1 MEDLENHLRKS
12 FEKKTADHHLQ
23 VYARVKQFIDSVLAT
38 SSSQNTEERSKTL
51 FTGLQT
57 IRDLLISESN
67 DAMLHAVVANV
78 IEAFHSKEEAH
89 ERDLEVLE
97 SQDLNEKKSLSQE
110 SE

>member
-38 SSSQNTEERSKTL
+38 SSSQNLEERSKTL

-57 IRDLLISESN
+57 IRDLLIAESN
-67 DAMLHAVVANV
+67 DAMLATVVVNA
-78 IEAFHSKEEAH
+78 IGEFRSKEEVH
-89 ERDLEVLE
+89 ESDLDVLE
-97 SQDLNEKKSLSQE
+97 SQDLDEKKSLSQE
-110 SE
+110 SK